1 MCVTVTHTVGARVCS
16 QAHVI
21 AATSEIHSSA
31 EWKFP
36 LRMWGSTCN
45 QGLLTHTHAR
55 AVTLSNTSNSLRLS
69 RSRFSTLVLVK
80 VTILYY
86 SFIFFV
92 LVLNDLTKLALLHIL
107 PASLFLW
114 PEITAEVEQ
123 LQLTEEVLLPPP
135 PSPPLLYHNSPSCSH
150 WDIKETEQSLWFVR
164 SVWKVIDLLS
174 YTQSPWVVATTVCV
188 CVCVWQAPILSHL
201 DNFTVVSLVELVVMD
216 LHSWLTR

>member
-21 AATSEIHSSA
+21 AATPEIHSSA

-45 QGLLTHTHAR
+45 QGLLTHTHTHAR
-55 AVTLSNTSNSLRLS
+55 TQLHCQTCQTHWDWVAQDFPPWSWWKWPFCTTV
-69 RSRFSTLVLVK
+69 F
-80 VTILYY
+80 
-86 SFIFFV
+86 FFFV
-92 LVLNDLTKLALLHIL
+92 LGLNDLTKLALLHIL

-135 PSPPLLYHNSPSCSH
+135 PSPSPPTPLP
-150 WDIKETEQSLWFVR
+150 QQPF
-164 SVWKVIDLLS
+164 
-174 YTQSPWVVATTVCV
+174 
-188 CVCVWQAPILSHL
+188 
-201 DNFTVVSLVELVVMD
+201 M
-216 LHSWLTR
+216 